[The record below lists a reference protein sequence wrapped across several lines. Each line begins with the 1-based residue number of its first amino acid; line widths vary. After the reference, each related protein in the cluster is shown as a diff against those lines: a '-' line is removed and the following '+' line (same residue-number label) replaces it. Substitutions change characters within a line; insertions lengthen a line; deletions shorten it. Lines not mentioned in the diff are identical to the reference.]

1 MHGIYLRPGKLQYL
15 SVHIKL
21 NKLTNSPLSVRF
33 TGWGSYI
40 PEVTVKNADFAQ
52 HDFYNP
58 DQTKLDAPGEV
69 VVRKFK
75 AITGIEER
83 RYVSNN
89 LDASD
94 IGAIAAKRA
103 IEKSG
108 IDPETLDMI
117 IVAHNFGDVKSG
129 TIQTDILPG
138 LSARIK
144 HTLGIK
150 NPDCIAY
157 DILFGCPG
165 WLQGVIQAFQYIQG
179 GFAKKILVVGTETLS
194 RVLDMYDRDS
204 MIFADGAG
212 ATVMEASE
220 EEGGILSTAAR
231 TYSVDEALYLSLGA
245 SNLPEA
251 DPNIRYIK
259 MKGRKIYEFALSK
272 VPEAMKI
279 CLDKSGVSIDQVK
292 KVLIHQANEKMDEAI
307 IHRFFELY
315 GMKTPEGVMPMSIHK
330 LGNSSV
336 GTVPTLFD
344 LIARGELPDH
354 QFNPGDHIMLASVG
368 AGMHINAVLYRF

>member
-1 MHGIYLRPGKLQYL
+1 MTNLTL
-15 SVHIKL
+15 SI
-21 NKLTNSPLSVRF
+21 RF

-40 PEVTVKNADFAQ
+40 PEVTVKNSDFAQ

-83 RYVSNN
+83 RYVDAD

-94 IGAIAAKRA
+94 IGAIAAQRA

-108 IDPETLDMI
+108 INSETLDMI

-144 HTLGIK
+144 HSLGIQ

-165 WLQGVIQAFQYIQG
+165 WLQGVIQAYQFIKG
-179 GFAKKILVVGTETLS
+179 GFAQKILVVGTETLS
-194 RVLDMYDRDS
+194 RVLDMHDRDS

-212 ATVMEASE
+212 ATVLEASNDS
-220 EEGGILSTAAR
+220 GGILSTAAR
-231 TYSVDEALYLSLGA
+231 TYSVDEAMYLSLGA

-315 GMKTPEGVMPMSIHK
+315 GMKKAPEGVMPMSIHK

-336 GTVPTLFD
+336 GTIPTLFD

-354 QFNPGDHIMLASVG
+354 EFMPGDHIMLASVG

>member
-1 MHGIYLRPGKLQYL
+1 M
-15 SVHIKL
+15 
-21 NKLTNSPLSVRF
+21 TNSTSSIRF

-40 PEVTVKNADFAQ
+40 PEVIVKNSDFAE

-58 DQTKLDAPGEV
+58 DQSKLDAPGDV

-83 RYVSNN
+83 RYVSSD

-108 IDPETLDMI
+108 IDPESLDMI
-117 IVAHNFGDVKSG
+117 IVAHNFGNVKSG

-144 HTLGIK
+144 HTLGIR

-165 WLQGVIQAFQYIQG
+165 WLQGVIQAYQYIKG
-179 GFAKKILVVGTETLS
+179 GFARKILVVGTETLS
-194 RVLDMYDRDS
+194 RVLDMHDRDS

-212 ATVMEASE
+212 ATVIEASDE
-220 EEGGILSTAAR
+220 PGGILSTAAR
-231 TYSVDEALYLSLGA
+231 TYSIDEAMYLSLGA

-279 CLDKSGVSIDQVK
+279 CLDNSGVSIDQVK
-292 KVLIHQANEKMDEAI
+292 KVLLHQANEKMDEAI

-315 GMKTPEGVMPMSIHK
+315 GMKKAPDGVMPMSIHK

-344 LIARGELPDH
+344 MIARGELPDH
-354 QFNPGDHIMLASVG
+354 QFNAGDHIMLASVG